1 MNKVSYTVSAI
12 CTSCTSCYRENCSR
26 GDWSKAAIISI
37 PPVGT
42 DKVCPLASIKTRKS
56 DVAELVSEADTW
68 DVCRKCQYTEDGE
81 IAPDSYVAHCLDC
94 PVQMAREG
102 LREVEAESR
111 VS

>member
-26 GDWSKAAIISI
+26 GDWSKAVIISI
-37 PPVGT
+37 PPVGA
-42 DKVCPLASIKTRKS
+42 DKVCPLVSIKARKLATADS
-56 DVAELVSEADTW
+56 VSEADTW
-68 DVCRKCQYTEDGE
+68 AVCRKCQHTEDGE

-94 PVQMAREG
+94 PVQMARES
-102 LREVEAESR
+102 LRETSAEAS